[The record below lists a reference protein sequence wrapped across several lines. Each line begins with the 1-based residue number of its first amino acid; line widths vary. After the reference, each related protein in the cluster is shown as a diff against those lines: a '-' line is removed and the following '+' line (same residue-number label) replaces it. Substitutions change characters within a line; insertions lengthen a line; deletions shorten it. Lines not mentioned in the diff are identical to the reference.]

1 MSTDNT
7 DQDKDKVVDALVG
20 ALKSVFEADQ
30 DKPDQYVVQ
39 YLRKS
44 DNTLIG
50 YHASSFCQL
59 TDDRL
64 SGKRYNGDNPYDQ
77 LAIIHKNITSVLA
90 TTAEDTGLFA
100 PLRIQVKNTY
110 FDGLTIDDIYLQADY
125 LDEDTPKQTFVFKKV
140 E

>member
-1 MSTDNT
+1 MSTDNA

-20 ALKSVFEADQ
+20 VLKEVF
-30 DKPDQYVVQ
+30 DKGQEEPDQYVVE
-39 YLRKS
+39 YSRIS
-44 DNTLIG
+44 DGTILG

-64 SGKRYNGDNPYDQ
+64 SGKRYSGDNPYDQ
-77 LAIIHKNITSVLA
+77 LAIIYKNIKNVLN
-90 TTAEDTGLFA
+90 TTEKDTDMFA
-100 PLRIQVKNTY
+100 PLRFKVKEAY
-110 FDGLTIDDIYLQADY
+110 FKGLTIEDIFIQADY